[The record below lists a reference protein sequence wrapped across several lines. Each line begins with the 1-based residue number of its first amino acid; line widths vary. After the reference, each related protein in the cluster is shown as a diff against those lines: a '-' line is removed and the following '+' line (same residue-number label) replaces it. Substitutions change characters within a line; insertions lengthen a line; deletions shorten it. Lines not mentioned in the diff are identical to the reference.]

1 LFPGIKNIAVLTLL
15 LVLSVSPS
23 FSQNRFNFDY
33 DRDFEW
39 IDLMLDPQA
48 EFTSVKD
55 RIRFL
60 RDEMDIEEGRVLLRE
75 LSKLDSLNTLN
86 YLYLIIE
93 KDIPKNRDYFRRVFK
108 EKFPPTQYIDN
119 FIGLINAAVSIVELR
134 NTFNEEKKPF
144 DNRDYF
150 VKGTEMITPDIK
162 LDIDYS
168 GAEQVLD
175 ILFNMN
181 PKADVNKLISKYE
194 FNGDVKSFFRRCFED
209 EEIADCFK
217 SINSS
222 DHLTRVYMIANPL
235 SFLSLGGVYV
245 FRDNY
250 RKTLEV
256 IKNHEY
262 EILSHV
268 SYLLSLFFPEK
279 VYLANKV
286 YMLYGSRNCGWR
298 NRDGSIFFDLSR
310 FGNDYELLARYLT
323 REIYYDKKKTVQL
336 GLGKYFFVNE
346 DTLMYQLLSEVYTNG
361 IANYIA
367 PVSKANRPSS
377 LLEKDFMLFKKTEK
391 NIRNKEPGY
400 VIDSLFKLG
409 INDMYF
415 YSMGAQMAYCID
427 VYSGRNTL
435 RNALLY
441 GPIYF
446 FTKYIETYK
455 LEDSRIRKVFR
466 LPAEFEQKLHSMNY
480 DISYDMLTDV
490 MQIKILYDDFA
501 QINAEVAKLFTKY
514 KNRRDM
520 WFLHLNVGKLFLD
533 KGFYENSFDHFMLC
547 MQGLQRKSL
556 FVSEMGDS
564 FYSNGAFKQSLGMY
578 EKYVIYSVG
587 TPDSYLKRGMAY
599 LELGEKE
606 KAREDFNMTLSLDPE
621 NIKAKEYL
629 DK

>member
-1 LFPGIKNIAVLTLL
+1 LYPAIKNIAVLAVLL
-15 LVLSVSPS
+15 ILSVSPALG
-23 FSQNRFNFDY
+23 QNKFNFDF
-33 DRDFEW
+33 DSDFDW
-39 IDLMLDPQA
+39 VDLLVDKQA
-48 EFTSVKD
+48 DYKTVKD
-55 RIRFL
+55 QIKFL
-60 RDEMDIEEGRVLLRE
+60 RDEMDIEEGRILLRE
-75 LSKLDSLNTLN
+75 LSKLDTLN
-86 YLYLIIE
+86 ALNILHE
-93 KDIPKNRDYFRRVFK
+93 KIDMDLSVNREYFRSVFR
-108 EKFPPTQYIDN
+108 ENFPPTEYIDN
-119 FIGLINAAVSIVELR
+119 FAGLIYAAVSIIKLR

-150 VKGTEMITPDIK
+150 VKETELIVPDIK

-175 ILFNMN
+175 ILFKLK
-181 PKADVNKLISKYE
+181 PGTDVNKLISQHE
-194 FNGDVKSFFRRCFED
+194 FSNEIKSFFRNCIED
-209 EEIADCFK
+209 EEIIECFK
-217 SINSS
+217 NINSS
-222 DHLTRVYMIANPL
+222 DHLTRVYMIANPS
-235 SFLSLGGVYV
+235 SFLSLGGVYIY
-245 FRDNY
+245 RDNY

-256 IKNHEY
+256 IKSHEY
-262 EILSHV
+262 DILSHV

-279 VYLANKV
+279 VYVTNKV

-298 NRDGSIFFDLSR
+298 NEDGSICFDLSR
-310 FGNDYELLARYLT
+310 FGNDYDLLTRYLT

-346 DTLMYQLLSEVYTNG
+346 DTLMYQLLNEVYSNG

-367 PVSKANRPSS
+367 PVLKANRPSS

-391 NIRNKEPGY
+391 SIRKKEPDY

-427 VYSGRNTL
+427 VYQGRNTL
-435 RNALLY
+435 RNTLLY

-446 FTKYIETYK
+446 FITYIQTYK
-455 LEDSRIRKVFR
+455 LEDSQIRKVFR
-466 LPAEFEQKLHSMNY
+466 LPVEFEQKLHSMNY

-490 MQIKILYDDFA
+490 MQIKILYDDFP
-501 QINAEVAKLFTKY
+501 QINSEVTKLFTKY
-514 KNRRDM
+514 KSRRDM

-533 KGFYENSFDHFMLC
+533 KGYYENSFDHFMLC

-556 FVSEMGDS
+556 FVSEMGDK
-564 FYSNGAFKQSLGMY
+564 FFSNGAFEQSLGMY
-578 EKYVIYSVG
+578 EKYVIYSAG

-599 LELGEKE
+599 LELGERE
-606 KAREDFNMTLSLDPE
+606 KALEDFKMTLSLDPE

-629 DK
+629 ER